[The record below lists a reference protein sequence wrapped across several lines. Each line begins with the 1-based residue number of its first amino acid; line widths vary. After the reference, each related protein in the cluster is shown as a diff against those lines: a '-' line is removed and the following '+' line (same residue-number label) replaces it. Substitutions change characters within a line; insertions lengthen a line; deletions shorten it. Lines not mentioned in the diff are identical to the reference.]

1 MINFFRKIR
10 HQLLTQNKVSK
21 YLFYA
26 IGEIVLVV
34 IGILIA
40 LQINTWNEKQ
50 KNKNQVKSYAQKLI
64 LDLNQD
70 IQDVKWI
77 KWQADVAYVRLDS
90 LVNYTRHLSIDDSK
104 NLDLFVLT
112 NNARYRPYSWNRAS
126 HEELKSTGILNY
138 FNNDSLVNLL
148 VKYEAYTK
156 HLDVDYE
163 EDFELIKEANK
174 LRNKV
179 VNMNYEREPMP
190 NYSPFITTPYGFNN
204 VKIIDYQLLDFY
216 LELQQQPIDFIDR
229 NQKKLDEAINTY
241 VELKYNF
248 NLRGSF
254 ELPEL
259 IRNAK
264 TIIKLLEDNYL
275 VDDIKKGK
283 IKRYRSKEL
292 SELVKNGKTIDEI
305 IDIIKS
311 DDINEQIYDISR
323 NAINIF
329 GYILMNE
336 EKNYEAL
343 KIFKLNT
350 ELYYEWFTYDNYG
363 ECLLKVGDTV
373 NAIIAYNKSL
383 ELNPGNE
390 NAINVLSELK

>member
-1 MINFFRKIR
+1 MISFFKKIR
-10 HQLLTQNKVSK
+10 QQLLSNNKFRK

-26 IGEIVLVV
+26 IGEIILVV
-34 IGILIA
+34 IGILLA
-40 LQINTWNEKQ
+40 LHIITWNEKRIK
-50 KNKNQVKSYAQKLI
+50 KNEVKSYAHKLI
-64 LDLNQD
+64 LDLEQD

-77 KWQADVAYVRLDS
+77 KWQAEVAYLRLDS
-90 LVNYTRHLSIDDSK
+90 LINYTRHLSIDQCK
-104 NLDLFVLT
+104 NLDLYILT
-112 NNARYRPYSWNRAS
+112 YNARYRPYSWNRAS

-156 HLDVDYE
+156 HMDVDYE

-190 NYSPFITTPYGFNN
+190 NYYPLITTHYGFN
-204 VKIIDYQLLDFY
+204 VEIIDYQKKDFY
-216 LELQQQPIDFIDR
+216 LELQRQPIDFIDQ

-248 NLRGSF
+248 KLRGSS
-254 ELPEL
+254 ELPKL
-259 IRNAK
+259 IRDAE

-275 VDDIKKGK
+275 ATDIKQGK
-283 IKRYRSKEL
+283 IKRYSGKEL
-292 SELVKNGKTIDEI
+292 YELVLKGKTINEI
-305 IDIIKS
+305 IDIINS
-311 DDINEQIYDISR
+311 EDINEQVYDISLQ
-323 NAINIF
+323 AINIF
-329 GYILMNE
+329 GYNLMNE

-350 ELYYEWFTYDNYG
+350 ELYYVWFTYDSYG
-363 ECLLKVGDTV
+363 ECLLKIGDTV
-373 NAIIAYNKSL
+373 NAIKAYRKSL
-383 ELNPGNE
+383 ELNPK
-390 NAINVLSELK
+390 NVTAKKVIAKIK